1 LPVPLQADGFGDAE
15 GLAGRHVT
23 DHDLLAG
30 RRRLA
35 GAHMAVQQ
43 HEEGVSVFALLEHRR
58 VLGDPYRAGLA
69 QDRTCR
75 IFSADP
81 PPVPVIGLC
90 R

>member
-69 QDRTCR
+69 QDHIEVGAGQPHEQGQIR
-75 IFSADP
+75 DQ
-81 PPVPVIGLC
+81 
-90 R
+90 